1 MNKLVTALLILTLLG
16 SIFLGGCGSKTAST
30 GNLKALKV
38 GYLGDMSWPAT
49 VDAIHNMDV
58 YKDLYDKKG
67 GLVIGGEKYTIDFIL
82 YDTKGDQATSMAA
95 LNKLIFED
103 KVKFILSDFTPLAD
117 AWVPVTE
124 ANKVIYS
131 CQGVSPAL
139 FSPKN
144 RYTFETGGLPSAA
157 VCAPAWYAKN
167 NPNVKTALLASPDTQ
182 MGHMGAADV
191 TAIMATFGVKVDPIF
206 YPANQSDLSS
216 LGTQVAKINP
226 PLVLC
231 QGGGPVVDSLAQ
243 KAIYNAGWR
252 GPFFTAPPSTY
263 IQMANVTPPEVLEG
277 QVISA
282 EPGEFDPP
290 SIPAAKEFKD
300 AFIAK
305 IGKWS
310 GERLGMATWE
320 AVLAACQKA
329 GTVTDTD
336 KIADIMGSGL
346 KYSGVAGDY
355 EMVSRMDWGN
365 SRTCCVAQQL
375 YMKKIVNGKP
385 SLIGTWSVDE
395 VKGVLNSYFV
405 KK

>member
-1 MNKLVTALLILTLLG
+1 MKKLLSALLILAMLSGL
-16 SIFLGGCGSKTAST
+16 ILGGCSKSATT
-30 GNLKALKV
+30 GTGKVLKV

-58 YKDLYDKKG
+58 YKDMYDKKG

-103 KVKFILSDFTPLAD
+103 KVKFILSDFTPLSD

-139 FSPKN
+139 FNPNN

-167 NPNVKTALLASPDTQ
+167 NPNVKTGLLASPDTQ
-182 MGHMGAADV
+182 MGHMGAGDA
-191 TAIMATFGVKVDPIF
+191 TAIMGSFGITVTDIF

-216 LGTQVAKINP
+216 LGTQVTKANP
-226 PLVLC
+226 PMVMC
-231 QGGGPVVDSLAQ
+231 QGGGPTVDSLAQ

-263 IQMANVTPPEVLEG
+263 IQMAAVTPPDVLEG
-277 QVISA
+277 QIISG
-282 EPGEFDPP
+282 EPGEFDPALT
-290 SIPAAKEFKD
+290 PASKEFKE

-329 GTVTDTD
+329 GTVDDTTR
-336 KIADIMGSGL
+336 IADVIGNGL

-355 EMVSRMDWGN
+355 IMTSRMDQGN

-385 SLIGTWSVDE
+385 EMIGTWSAEESKSILD
-395 VKGVLNSYFV
+395 SYFV